1 MFSSMQSMTK
11 TLLNILSF
19 NSLPNGTETFR
30 LFTIFN
36 CHARFN
42 QSVTQSLLTSM
53 VMRKNHLTFCRYII
67 CLDIDQIINNKLWIN
82 QIMP

>member
-1 MFSSMQSMTK
+1 MVKAS
-11 TLLNILSF
+11 LNIL
-19 NSLPNGTETFR
+19 LPKRLSNGSEMFQ
-30 LFTIFN
+30 LFPVLD

-42 QSVTQSLLTSM
+42 QSLTQSLPTSM

-67 CLDIDQIINNKLWIN
+67 CLDIDQIINNKLWRN

>member
-1 MFSSMQSMTK
+1 MFSCIQTMTK

-19 NSLPNGTETFR
+19 NRLYNGAEVFR
-30 LFTIFN
+30 LFTVFD
-36 CHARFN
+36 CHARLN
-42 QSVTQSLLTSM
+42 KSLTQSLPTSM